1 MGGVFRIERSY
12 PAARKELEE
21 IIGLTMLALEE
32 VRDLKDQKNKGALG
46 ILSLVLWAVL
56 LTVIARLLTHRS
68 GWDFSGILF
77 KVLLWVML
85 CIAVFF
91 CWWIFAGLRLN
102 KFLKRLDEAGYTYL
116 KTHDTDAYLLEMDA
130 CCEMPGVKNS
140 VISGIPAKDYVV
152 ILKIRTL
159 REAGRREE
167 ALTLLEAAQRE
178 MKGEKAQLL
187 IKAEKE
193 KFERR

>member
-1 MGGVFRIERSY
+1 
-12 PAARKELEE
+12 
-21 IIGLTMLALEE
+21 
-32 VRDLKDQKNKGALG
+32 
-46 ILSLVLWAVL
+46 
-56 LTVIARLLTHRS
+56 
-68 GWDFSGILF
+68 
-77 KVLLWVML
+77 
-85 CIAVFF
+85 
-91 CWWIFAGLRLN
+91 
-102 KFLKRLDEAGYTYL
+102 
-116 KTHDTDAYLLEMDA
+116 MDA

-193 KFERR
+193 KFE